1 MYGQV
6 PFENHPVDPA
16 RLTEFIERLKAGFG
30 DKISL
35 GAHLSRWT
43 TFRIG
48 GPALALCRM
57 HTPDDARR
65 FLDNAREYEI
75 PAVFL
80 GGGSNVLADDTGFH
94 GLVLQTAMSNLIVRG
109 DALTVGAGLD
119 FDALVTASLEAG
131 LTGLEFASG
140 IPGSVGG
147 ALVGNAG
154 CYGHEISEFLVEAT
168 VLRADGTVETI
179 GADDFE
185 FTYRH
190 SVFKTREDLVLE
202 AVFKLTSG
210 DTSAAGETR
219 ARIMAE
225 RQRKHPVDL
234 PCAGSYFKNL
244 PPESPGEKRRAAGS
258 LLDRAG
264 ALAMREGDAGVFERH
279 ANIIVNLGAATSRDV
294 LGLAERM
301 KTAVA
306 DRFGVDL
313 TAEVR
318 HLGRYGW

>member
-6 PFENHPVDPA
+6 PFENHPIDPA
-16 RLTEFIERLKAGFG
+16 RMAEFIEGLTAGFG
-30 DKISL
+30 DKVGLDIP
-35 GAHLSRWT
+35 LSRWT

-57 HTPDDARR
+57 HTPEDARR

-75 PAVFL
+75 PAIFL
-80 GGGSNVLADDTGFH
+80 GGGSNILADDAGFQ
-94 GLVLQTAMSNLIVRG
+94 GLVLQTAMTDLSVRG

-119 FDALVTASLEAG
+119 FDALVAASLEAG

-154 CYGHEISEFLVEAT
+154 CYGHEIGEFIVEAT
-168 VLRADGTVETI
+168 ILRADGTLETI

-185 FTYRH
+185 FAYRH

-202 AVFKLTSG
+202 AVFKLTRG
-210 DTSAAGETR
+210 DTAAAGETR
-219 ARIMAE
+219 ARIIAE
-225 RQRKHPVDL
+225 RRYKHPVDL

-244 PPESPGEKRRAAGS
+244 PPERPGERRRAAGS

-294 LGLAERM
+294 LKLAERM
-301 KTAVA
+301 KTAVS

-313 TAEVR
+313 SAEVR
-318 HLGRYGW
+318 HLGRTGW